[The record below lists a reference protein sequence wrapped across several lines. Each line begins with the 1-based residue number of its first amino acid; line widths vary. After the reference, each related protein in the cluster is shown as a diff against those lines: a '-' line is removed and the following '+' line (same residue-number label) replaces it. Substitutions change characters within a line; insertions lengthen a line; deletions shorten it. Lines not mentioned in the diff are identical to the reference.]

1 MNTIKGNLI
10 TLSGDDVN
18 QFNIIVHGCNCFNT
32 MGAGIAPQ
40 IAEAYPEAWE
50 ADQITRPGFKKK
62 MGTITVGY
70 HPRSYW
76 GTLVVINGYTQYAGA
91 GDGERAVDYDALR
104 SVFQRVYHVALTVR
118 NARIGYPMI
127 GAGLAG
133 GDWDIISDIIDE
145 ELQGL
150 DHTLVE
156 YDG

>member
-1 MNTIKGNLI
+1 MKTIKGDLI
-10 TLSGDDVN
+10 TLSGNDDN
-18 QFNIIVHGCNCFNT
+18 YFNIIVHGCNCFNT

-40 IAEAYPEAWE
+40 IAKAYPEACE
-50 ADQITRPGFKKK
+50 ADQMTRPGCKVKL
-62 MGTITVGY
+62 GHISVGY
-70 HPRSYW
+70 HPRNYW
-76 GTLVVINGYTQYAGA
+76 GTLIVINGYTQYGCG
-91 GDGERAVDYDALR
+91 GDGKPAVDYDALR
-104 SVFQRVYHVALTVR
+104 SVFQQVAHVALTVR

-133 GDWDIISDIIDE
+133 GDWDIIAGIIEE